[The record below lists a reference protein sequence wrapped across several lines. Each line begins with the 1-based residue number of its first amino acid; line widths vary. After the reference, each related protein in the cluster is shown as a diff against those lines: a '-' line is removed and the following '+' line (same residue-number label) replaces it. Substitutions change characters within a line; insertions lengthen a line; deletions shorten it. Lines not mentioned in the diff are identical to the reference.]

1 MKDGGWL
8 LAAFCLVF
16 ILFTGVA
23 FIEMMLPVI
32 TKAKLDTICASY
44 SEQMAISQVF
54 SSHSREDLLK
64 AVQEAGLEDARVET
78 EDLAALKRGE
88 RARFFV
94 QGQVPA
100 RIFTS
105 WLGFGERRYPYQFER
120 FIVCRFILN

>member
-1 MKDGGWL
+1 M
-8 LAAFCLVF
+8 AAFCLVF